1 MENAIFTV
9 SIKSAQ
15 LPEFIALATSEN
27 LETLN
32 MILYLICVFGQ

>member
-1 MENAIFTV
+1 MPLAAKPLTSMENAIFTV

-27 LETLN
+27 LET
-32 MILYLICVFGQ
+32 F